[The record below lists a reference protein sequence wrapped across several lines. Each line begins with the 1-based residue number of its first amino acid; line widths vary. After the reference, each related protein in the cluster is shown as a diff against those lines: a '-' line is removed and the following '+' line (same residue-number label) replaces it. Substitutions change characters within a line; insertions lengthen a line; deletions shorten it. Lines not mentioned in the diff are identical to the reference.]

1 MLNLRLFEDAEK
13 KRWAKS
19 VSDLKLEILCIS
31 QFTLYHTSPFKGNK
45 PDFRLAGGPEESKLL
60 YEKLL
65 EKLRMDYQ
73 ASLIKGKQFIP
84 SSTRFGCTSCYQLS
98 I

>member
-1 MLNLRLFEDAEK
+1 MLNLRLFEDLDH

-19 VSDLKLEILCIS
+19 VSDLKLEILCVS

-45 PDFRLAGGPEESKLL
+45 PDFRLAGKPEESRIL

-65 EKLRMDYQ
+65 DKLRIDHNV
-73 ASLIKGKQFIP
+73 SLIKG
-84 SSTRFGCTSCYQLS
+84 RVGHL
-98 I
+98 

>member
-1 MLNLRLFEDAEK
+1 MLNLRLFEGADH
-13 KRWAKS
+13 KRWSQS
-19 VSDLKLEILCIS
+19 VSDLELEILCVS

-45 PDFRLAGGPEESKLL
+45 PDFRLAGKPEESRIL

-65 EKLRMDYQ
+65 GKLRIDHHP
-73 ASLIKGKQFIP
+73 SLVKGKI
-84 SSTRFGCTSCYQLS
+84 YYKY